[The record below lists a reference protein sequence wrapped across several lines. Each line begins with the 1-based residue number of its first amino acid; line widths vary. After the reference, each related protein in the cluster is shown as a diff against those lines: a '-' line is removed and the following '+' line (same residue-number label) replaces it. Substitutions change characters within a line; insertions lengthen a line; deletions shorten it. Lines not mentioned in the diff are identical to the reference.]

1 MEESQERKG
10 AASET
15 GRHAPTPRTP
25 FEVIERM
32 LRQECAEPDPAAMD
46 SDPGAGWER
55 HVPAKEEFGDIRGFQ
70 RQGGGIAP
78 TMHHRGRPMSWVSVA
93 LAFAGFA
100 LGGLSVV
107 LGWSLWP
114 LVLAAVLITAA
125 FVVAV
130 VWDILADVV
139 LDPPR
144 TETEERHDTPLH
156 RIKDNLAARGGKGGK
171 SKTPEERGER
181 TGGDVPA

>member
-10 AASET
+10 AVPGT
-15 GRHAPTPRTP
+15 GRRAPTPRTP
-25 FEVIERM
+25 FEVIERV
-32 LRQECAEPDPAAMD
+32 LRQERAEPDPAAMD

-55 HVPAKEEFGDIRGFQ
+55 HVPTKEEFGDIRGFQ

-114 LVLAAVLITAA
+114 LVLAAVLIGAA
-125 FVVAV
+125 LVVAV
-130 VWDILADVV
+130 VFDILADVV

-144 TETEERHDTPLH
+144 TEAEERHDTPLH
-156 RIKDNLAARGGKGGK
+156 RIKHNLAARGGRAKA
-171 SKTPEERGER
+171 PEGRGER
-181 TGGDVPA
+181 AEGDVPA